1 MFTKIKTLVLGWL
14 VKRKLEKVQLPDSF
28 VEAMKEDARQM
39 ANHQKR
45 HCLHC
50 ANLYSPTAPNQLF
63 CCKEHRMAFHKIRRH
78 GK

>member
-1 MFTKIKTLVLGWL
+1 MFTKIKTLVLGWM
-14 VKRKLEKVQLPDSF
+14 VKRKLEKIKLPESF
-28 VEAMKEDARQM
+28 VEAIKEDARQM

-50 ANLYSPTAPNQLF
+50 AHLFSPTAPNQLF
-63 CCKEHRMAFHKIRRH
+63 CCKEHRIAFHKIRRH